1 MKKYIVIA
9 AALLLSA
16 CASRPAQP
24 PLALTLTPVLAQQA
38 TSQLA
43 VQLSSKDE
51 RNHNYIAIIDSGA
64 TNVEEFQPEGNIAS
78 TFQAALTKQ
87 FASEG
92 ITVNTASTSNIAIN
106 IQQALVKVTQGLV
119 KHDIDSQLQIELV
132 VTTPKGTFSKKY
144 SARSTK
150 QEPFKVTREEI
161 AQSLEKMMNSV
172 LKEIAKDGKLHQ
184 YLTENV

>member
-9 AALLLSA
+9 TALLLSA

-24 PLALTLTPVLAQQA
+24 PLDLTLTPVMSQQV
-38 TSQLA
+38 TSNLT
-43 VQLSSKDE
+43 VQLSSKDD
-51 RNHNYIAIIDSGA
+51 RDHNYIAIIDNGA
-64 TNVEEFQPEGNIAS
+64 NNVEEFQPTENIAS
-78 TFQAALTKQ
+78 SFQAALTKQ

-92 ITVNTASTSNIAIN
+92 ISVDPSASSNIAIN

-119 KHDIDSQLQIELV
+119 KHDIESQLQIELV

-150 QEPFKVTREEI
+150 QEAFKVTREDI

-172 LKEIAKDGKLHQ
+172 LKEIAKDGELHQ